1 MRTDKHSVELSR
13 TDYLILTTLFK
24 SGATSAIFGL
34 TIKEMEIT
42 NVTRSTVWKHINFM
56 IVNNLICQSGTDG
69 REKMYYITQDGINI
83 IGGDHDEK

>member
-24 SGATSAIFGL
+24 GGATSAIFGL

-56 IVNNLICQSGTDG
+56 IANNLICQSGTDG
-69 REKMYYITQDGINI
+69 REKMYHITKSGIEI
-83 IGGDHDEK
+83 VGGNQDEK

>member
-24 SGATSAIFGL
+24 GGATSAIFGL

-42 NVTRSTVWKHINFM
+42 NVSRSTVWKHINFM
-56 IVNNLICQSGTDG
+56 ISNNLICQSGTDG
-69 REKMYYITQDGINI
+69 REKMYYITKSGIEI
-83 IGGDHDEK
+83 VGGNQNEE

>member
-1 MRTDKHSVELSR
+1 MRTDKHSAELSR

-24 SGATSAIFGL
+24 NGATSAIFGL

-56 IVNNLICQSGTDG
+56 ITNNLICQSGTDG

>member
-1 MRTDKHSVELSR
+1 MRTDKHSAELSR

-56 IVNNLICQSGTDG
+56 ITNNLICQSGTDG
-69 REKMYYITQDGINI
+69 RGKMYYITQDGINI